1 MLFVPNWGT
10 HSTAATNFLWL
21 KKKNERKICLIS
33 AKLQTTKSSQFCCVS
48 KAFFHKNSSS
58 RRRTTTTATAL
69 LHCQCHHEELS
80 GLLARHG
87 DGVKVPTRESAKN
100 WVSQSL
106 HPYLSLRKE
115 HMVVSFAR
123 WPLSFNSDLVSH
135 TYSMMIRVPPHP
147 CPLSNFRGFVM
158 RIAIYLLLLTHSRW

>member
-10 HSTAATNFLWL
+10 YSTAATNFFWQKNKKWKENLLDLW
-21 KKKNERKICLIS
+21 KVANYKIIKILRGS
-33 AKLQTTKSSQFCCVS
+33 CVS
-48 KAFFHKNSSS
+48 KAFFRKNSSS

-87 DGVKVPTRESAKN
+87 DGVKVPSRESAKN
-100 WVSQSL
+100 WISQSL

-115 HMVVSFAR
+115 HMVVSFAQMTPFLQLR
-123 WPLSFNSDLVSH
+123 SSFSHIFDDDPCASSSLSSL
-135 TYSMMIRVPPHP
+135 
-147 CPLSNFRGFVM
+147 
-158 RIAIYLLLLTHSRW
+158 